1 MTSAEIVHEL
11 RAARP
16 AAPYALRAR
25 VEAIAASTPAPRP
38 SVASRFL
45 PRRRALLV
53 ALPAA
58 AALAVASAGVI
69 GLAESGRDDAATG
82 FRDATTQLAESTAT
96 QKVGAA
102 DAAPAYGATT
112 ETQTAPGPTTGRKQR
127 VLANLTIQVADTDA
141 LSEATQQALQTTRS
155 LGGYVVSVSYATG
168 TEGSAALTLRVPTG
182 KVQDAITRL
191 SSLGT
196 IVAQQIQIDDL
207 QESIDALDRRIANLK
222 ERIARLTAQLDQP
235 GLDEQ
240 TRLTLQARRSAAR
253 AELASARGDRAGQAA
268 EARLATIQLAL
279 VTDPETST
287 VPPLPSRFDRA
298 LDEAVEILAW
308 EATGALYVLVLA
320 GPFLLIGLAMWWG
333 RRALQRRE
341 DERLLGAS

>member
-16 AAPYALRAR
+16 AAPYALRTR
-25 VEAIAASTPAPRP
+25 IEAMPASTATPRP

-69 GLAESGRDDAATG
+69 GLAESGRNDATLAT
-82 FRDATTQLAESTAT
+82 RDTTQLESTVAP
-96 QKVGAA
+96 KAGAA
-102 DAAPAYGATT
+102 DAAPPVGTT
-112 ETQTAPGPTTGRKQR
+112 AEAQAAPGPTTGRAQR
-127 VLANLTIQVADTDA
+127 VLASLTIQVADTDA

-168 TEGSAALTLRVPTG
+168 TEGSAALTLRVPTA

-207 QESIDALDRRIANLK
+207 QESIDALDRRIANLN
-222 ERIARLTAQLDQP
+222 ERVARLTAQLDQP

-268 EARLATIQLAL
+268 EARLATIQLAI
-279 VTDPETST
+279 VTDPDTST

-298 LDEAVEILAW
+298 VDEAVEILAW
-308 EATGALYVLVLA
+308 EATAALLVLVLA
-320 GPFLLIGLAMWWG
+320 GPFVLIALAVWWG
-333 RRALQRRE
+333 RRTWQRRE
-341 DERLLGAS
+341 DERLLGTS